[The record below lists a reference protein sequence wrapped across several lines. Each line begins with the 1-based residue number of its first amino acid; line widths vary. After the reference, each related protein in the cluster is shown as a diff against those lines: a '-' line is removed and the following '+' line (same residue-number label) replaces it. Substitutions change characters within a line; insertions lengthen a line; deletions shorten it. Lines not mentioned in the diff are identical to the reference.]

1 MPGAGQHHEE
11 VRMHVGGLIRQVTG
25 LIGRRR
31 RVEAPVRYTPECA
44 YCGVPDDEALR
55 YPRGFSV
62 CRDCHG
68 SENED
73 GC

>member
-1 MPGAGQHHEE
+1 
-11 VRMHVGGLIRQVTG
+11 MHVRG
-25 LIGRRR
+25 LIGRVARLMGRPRR
-31 RVEAPVRYTPECA
+31 PEGGIRYTAECA
-44 YCGVPDDEALR
+44 YCGVPDDEAVR

-73 GC
+73 GI